1 MEVTSGESEEPLRY
15 TAVIPLGRDV
25 KEEQCASQKLL
36 KGRHQKLYSKR
47 LVNADRIITAR

>member
-1 MEVTSGESEEPLRY
+1 MEVTSGASEEPLRY

-36 KGRHQKLYSKR
+36 KGRHEKPYCKSL
-47 LVNADRIITAR
+47 LNADLIITAR

>member
-1 MEVTSGESEEPLRY
+1 MCRHNP
-15 TAVIPLGRDV
+15 VIVDV
-25 KEEQCASQKLL
+25 KREQCASQKLL